1 MGQVV
6 TIGPVHRPHQQAA
19 WDNQDRF
26 NILVW
31 HRRAGKTVFAVKW
44 LIKHVLRCELK
55 NPRGA
60 YLAPLYRQSKA
71 IAWQYAKDY
80 SRDLPFDCNINE
92 SELRIQYPTGAEIR
106 LLGAAEPDSL
116 RGLYLDA
123 VVMDEMAQMAPRAWT
138 EVVRPALSD
147 RQGRALLIGTVFG
160 RANLFY
166 EYYRDADTK
175 SHWYRELLTVE
186 DTNAIRPEELE
197 LVRQDMDADEF
208 AQEYMC
214 DWDAAVKGSYYGSQ
228 MNAAERDGRV
238 TNVPHDPDL
247 MVHTA
252 WDLGM
257 ADSTVV
263 TYWQK
268 LTTGE
273 VRCIDCDEYQ
283 NTGLSDIVQQMRGK
297 PYNYGTHILPHDA
310 KVRELGTGKSR
321 VEVLRSLGVQ
331 SRIAR
336 NLQVQDGI
344 AAVRGLV
351 PRVWFDRQRCFRL
364 VEALKTY
371 RSEWN
376 DERQVFNK
384 QPLHSWES
392 HFADSVRYFAIEEK
406 QGLSDQWTRPD
417 YTSLNRAA
425 I

>member
-6 TIGPVHRPHQQAA
+6 TIGPPHRDHQQVA

-31 HRRAGKTVFAVKW
+31 HRRAGKTVYAVKW

-166 EYYRDADTK
+166 EYYRDADIK
-175 SHWYRELLTVE
+175 DHWYRELLTVE
-186 DTNAIRPEELE
+186 DTGAITPQELE

-214 DWDAAVKGSYYGSQ
+214 DWDAAVKGSYFGQQ
-228 MNAAERDGRV
+228 MNEAERDGRI
-238 TNVPHDPDL
+238 TEVPHDPDL
-247 MVHTA
+247 LVHTS

-263 TYWQK
+263 CYWQK
-268 LTTGE
+268 LTSGQI
-273 VRCIDCDEYQ
+273 RCIDVDEYQ
-283 NTGLSDIVQQMRGK
+283 NTGLSDIVRNMQTK
-297 PYNYGTHILPHDA
+297 PYRYGDHILPHDA

-321 VEVLRSLGVQ
+321 VEVLRALGVQ
-331 SRIAR
+331 SRIAKA
-336 NLQVQDGI
+336 LHVQDGI
-344 AAVRGLV
+344 AAVRGLL
-351 PRVWFDRQRCFRL
+351 PRVWFDRKRCFRL

-392 HFADSVRYFAIEEK
+392 HFADSVRYFAIMEK
-406 QGLSDQWTRPD
+406 TGLQDVFTAPD
-417 YTSLNRAA
+417 YSNLNRAA